1 MHREIILN
9 NLVLLSVNP
18 VNLIFID
25 RVLLDCNLS
34 NIKYNAAENYKK
46 KITAQQCHVNA
57 ILRYQ
62 YLSLLKNG
70 KTTNENKKKSEIVTG
85 IKKTHWNAW

>member
-1 MHREIILN
+1 MHREIRLN

-46 KITAQQCHVNA
+46 KL
-57 ILRYQ
+57 LR
-62 YLSLLKNG
+62 N
-70 KTTNENKKKSEIVTG
+70 NVM
-85 IKKTHWNAW
+85 

>member
-1 MHREIILN
+1 MHREIRLN

-34 NIKYNAAENYKK
+34 NIKYNAAEKYKK
-46 KITAQQCHVNA
+46 KL
-57 ILRYQ
+57 LR
-62 YLSLLKNG
+62 N
-70 KTTNENKKKSEIVTG
+70 NVM
-85 IKKTHWNAW
+85 